1 MRVVLASASPRR
13 RELLSLLGIEFV
25 INSPDI
31 DESVLPGESPVQ
43 LVERLAYSKA
53 RCCSGSDS
61 GNLVIAA
68 DTVVLLDGQIL
79 GKPKDREEAHGMLS
93 SLAGKYHEV
102 WTGMAFATG
111 SSSVVRSSMTKVE
124 FCPLTDSTISKYIA
138 TGEPMDKAGSY
149 GIQGIGGQFIRRLD
163 GSYTNVMGL
172 DLVVVREELEKLG
185 YSLG

>member
-25 INSPDI
+25 IITPDV
-31 DESVLPGESPVQ
+31 DEAVLPGESPVE
-43 LVERLAYSKA
+43 LVERLADSKA
-53 RCCSGSDS
+53 RCCAATDS
-61 GNLVIAA
+61 EGLVIAA

-79 GKPKDREEAHGMLS
+79 GKPKDKEEARHMLS
-93 SLAGKYHEV
+93 SLSGKFHEV
-102 WTGMAFATG
+102 WTGMAFAKG
-111 SSSVVRSSMTKVE
+111 DNSVIRSSMTRVE
-124 FCPLTDSTISKYIA
+124 FSPLTDSTILKYIA

-172 DLVVVREELEKLG
+172 DLVVVREELENFG
-185 YSLG
+185 YAL